1 MIKNKSRGFIFFSK
15 KIKDNDLYIRVLSSN
30 DEIDSG
36 IVFGGNSSKKKLTY
50 QNGYFIEY
58 TVSKKNESSPPV
70 FLAELSKPYIG
81 NIYNDKYKMNAY
93 LSILS
98 IINLSILE
106 GQKIKDFFNDV
117 EILINT
123 IINQNHWIISYF
135 VWLFNLLKIIGYE
148 VDYKNNAEK
157 KYYNIL
163 EQKFTNQLTSSSIKF
178 PHKLFIGFKH
188 INYDNIKTIFLI
200 FESIYI
206 KNHLDNINYKMPV
219 NFINFKNMIIRRLK
233 T

>member
-1 MIKNKSRGFIFFSK
+1 MIKNKSRGFIIYSK

-36 IVFGGNSSKKKLTY
+36 IVYGGNSSKKKLIY
-50 QNGYFIEY
+50 QNAYFIEY
-58 TVSKKNESSPPV
+58 TVSKKNESSPPI
-70 FLAELSKPYIG
+70 FSAELSKPYIG
-81 NIYNDKYKMNAY
+81 NIYNDKYKMNAC

-98 IINLSILE
+98 IINLSIVE
-106 GQKIKDFFNDV
+106 GQRITDFFNDI
-117 EILINT
+117 EMLINK

-148 VDYKNNAEK
+148 VDYKNNTEK

-163 EQKFTNQLTSSSIKF
+163 KQEFSNQLTASSIKF
-178 PHKLFIGFKH
+178 PHKLFIEFKH
-188 INYDNIKTIFLI
+188 INYDNINAIFLI

-219 NFINFKNMIIRRLK
+219 NFINFKNMIISKLK
-233 T
+233 S